1 MVKLRADTFA
11 KLHEFVFGQ
20 VLTSFEV
27 SRELLTVSVDED
39 LNNLEE
45 LVLDDD
51 LLVLGKDIENVAYE
65 HVLVV
70 AFFR

>member
-1 MVKLRADTFA
+1 MVKLRTDAFT
-11 KLHEFVFGQ
+11 KLDEFVFGQ
-20 VLTSFEV
+20 ELTSFEV

-51 LLVLGKDIENVAYE
+51 LLVIGKDIENVADE
-65 HVLVV
+65 NFLVV
-70 AFFR
+70 AFLR